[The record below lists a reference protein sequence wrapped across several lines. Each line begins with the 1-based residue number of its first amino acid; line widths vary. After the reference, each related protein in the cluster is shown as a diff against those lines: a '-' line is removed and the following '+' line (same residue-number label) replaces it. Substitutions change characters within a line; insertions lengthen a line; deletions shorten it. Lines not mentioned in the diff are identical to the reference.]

1 MRSSY
6 FVDHSC
12 DYRPNWTP
20 LSPINITYSAFT
32 HGFPGGKRNKDQVF
46 MIGTVSPGF
55 CWGTILP
62 GFLRLLRNDGRPESK
77 QEIVVHLKETFTVN
91 NCLQDRQRVERVGGV
106 FQGEWRE
113 LI

>member
-1 MRSSY
+1 MWLQTELDSSQSY
-6 FVDHSC
+6 
-12 DYRPNWTP
+12 
-20 LSPINITYSAFT
+20 NITYGAFT

-91 NCLQDRQRVERVGGV
+91 NCLQDRQRVERVGGI